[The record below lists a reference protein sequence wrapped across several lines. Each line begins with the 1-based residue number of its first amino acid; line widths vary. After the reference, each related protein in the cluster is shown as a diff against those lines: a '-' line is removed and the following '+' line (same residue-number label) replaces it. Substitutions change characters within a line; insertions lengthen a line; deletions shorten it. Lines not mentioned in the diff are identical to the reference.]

1 MLLLCQELL
10 EHVDALL
17 NKVSIECLSNLVKR
31 LSSLPLVLLSQDRV
45 LSAVKTEE
53 FLLVVV
59 LKLVEVDIWFLSEG
73 AELEFAWLLDGDQ
86 IGVRGELDALF
97 LKPVV
102 LPHAL
107 IVLHLDPRVMLFD
120 RLDRV

>member
-31 LSSLPLVLLSQDRV
+31 FSSLPLVLLSQDRV

-59 LKLVEVDIWFLSEG
+59 LKLVEIDIWFLSKG
-73 AELEFAWLLDGDQ
+73 AELELAWLFNRDQ
-86 IGVRGELDALF
+86 VSVGRELDALF
-97 LKPVV
+97 LEPVI
-102 LPHAL
+102 LPHAV
-107 IVLHLDPRVMLFD
+107 IVLHLDSRVMLFD
-120 RLDRV
+120 GLE

>member
-59 LKLVEVDIWFLSEG
+59 LKLVEIDIWFLS
-73 AELEFAWLLDGDQ
+73 
-86 IGVRGELDALF
+86 
-97 LKPVV
+97 
-102 LPHAL
+102 
-107 IVLHLDPRVMLFD
+107 
-120 RLDRV
+120 